1 MDMPVSSRAA
11 VLNRLAAVIPL
22 AADRPAVKAWS
33 DLSVTEQMLVELNDS
48 QLASVLKNQMSASTE
63 LEVLSGKFA
72 DQAPAV
78 LTPEQQRAQAVADWC
93 EAHPVVDPVE
103 AAAATNRQVLEQ
115 RRAVEMG
122 VQASAEI
129 ASRVLKAQNAAGRG
143 W

>member
-1 MDMPVSSRAA
+1 MELPASSRAA
-11 VLNRLAAVIPL
+11 LIRRTAAVL
-22 AADRPAVKAWS
+22 GFDRPAPRSWA
-33 DLSVTEQMLVELNDS
+33 DLSLTEQFRLGEADPIAAGILQGRMDPE
-48 QLASVLKNQMSASTE
+48 TE
-63 LEVLSGKFA
+63 LQVLAGKLP
-72 DQAPAV
+72 DQATPV

-93 EAHPVVDPVE
+93 EAHPVVDPYE

-115 RRAVEMG
+115 RRAVEME